1 MKKTLLILLHLSII
15 SFSLQAT
22 TVKDFVTKYIFL
34 RDEYP
39 HQYAMPLLE
48 AFFDVS
54 DFKNLTPEFGVIRV
68 SIKSSHSKTPHECS
82 MVAGFPNPCEFFKK
96 TMTEFFS
103 EQNLV
108 NNQYQDITLTFTGFS
123 PELVQHLSTQKKD
136 TPSHKFLFNDKS
148 ITITL
153 NQKFFEDNK
162 PIITK
167 SLMFCSLDPFTR
179 MSYKTSKDKPL
190 PENLSIM
197 PTIEELESIV
207 DGQRVEGKP
216 GSTIPSQDHSIQNS
230 SPVQTNK

>member
-153 NQKFFEDNK
+153 NQKFFEDNEQ
-162 PIITK
+162 IMTQ
-167 SLMFCSLDPFTR
+167 SLMFCSLDGIQQIP
-179 MSYKTSKDKPL
+179 YKIFKDKPL
-190 PENLSIM
+190 YANPSME
-197 PTIEELESIV
+197 PTIEKLQAISQ
-207 DGQRVEGKP
+207 GSRVSGKP
-216 GSTIPSQDHSIQNS
+216 VPTQTSPNDNKQNAT
-230 SPVQTNK
+230 PVQTNK

>member
-1 MKKTLLILLHLSII
+1 MKKILLLLLNLSII
-15 SFSLQAT
+15 SFSLPAMT
-22 TVKDFVTKYIFL
+22 AKDFIIKYIFL

-39 HQYAMPLLE
+39 HQYAMPLLG
-48 AFFDVS
+48 AFFNVS
-54 DFKNLTPEFGVIRV
+54 DFKTLTPEFGYIKV
-68 SIKSSHSKTPHECS
+68 SIKNSHSQTPNEYT
-82 MVAGFPNPCEFFKK
+82 MVADFPNPCEFFQE

-103 EQNLV
+103 EHNLV

-123 PELVQHLSTQKKD
+123 PELVQYLSTQKKD
-136 TPSHKFLFNDKS
+136 TPSQKFLFKDKS
-148 ITITL
+148 ITISL